1 MFWVGWQKQHK
12 RQKINWL
19 LWRYYFSL
27 TAKEKSFLRN
37 IREDLRTNRR
47 ELTQEQND
55 WLNGLY
61 ARKVRRQRRW
71 R

>member
-1 MFWVGWQKQHK
+1 MFWVRWQKQHK

-27 TAKEKSFLRN
+27 TADEKSFLRN
-37 IREDLRTNRR
+37 IGEDLRTNRR
-47 ELTQEQND
+47 ELTPRQDN
-55 WLNGLY
+55 WLEDLY
-61 ARKVRRQRRW
+61 DKKVRRRR